1 MDTGTRDA
9 LVGSIY
15 ESGLNPAHWSATLA
29 QLKDALGFRYA
40 ALAHQALPGER
51 PLVDVT
57 VGIEGD
63 YLKRVAHY
71 APDYIARWGGAE
83 TVARL
88 PLGEPAILS
97 RVSPPAR
104 WQRTAWWREWAA
116 PQGITDVMALGLAR
130 DRRQVGS
137 IIFGQHVSQGPLT
150 PATAQA
156 ARPLLNHLQRAV
168 VIGRAVAPDPGGRP
182 MLELALDCLDL
193 PVLLLGPGLRLVHA
207 NRAAQGLLSAGGL
220 RTDAHGRLRLP
231 GLAPAEATAAVDRL
245 FPGGW
250 PLAALPAGWVA
261 GRTGM
266 LVRAGDGATL
276 DIGLSSLS
284 GAIHRGLDFYYL
296 CYDNEAFG
304 NTGFQMSAA
313 SPYGSRTAT
322 SPATPLQAAG
332 TLQQKKDL
340 FEIWRSHHP
349 PYAATLSTAD
359 PVDLVDKVRRA
370 TRLRGPKLFTALAVC
385 PPGWGSDPSRGFE
398 IAKLALDTGVW
409 PLKEAMDGKVRH
421 TYIPQRRRPLE
432 EYLRTQRRFAHL
444 FSPQRQEDVLHR
456 MQQAVDAYWD
466 EVQRHEMPPR

>member
-15 ESGLNPAHWSATLA
+15 ESGLIPAHWSTTLA

-83 TVARL
+83 AVARL

-97 RVSPPAR
+97 RVNPPAR
-104 WQRTAWWREWAA
+104 WQRTAWWREWAQ
-116 PQGITDVMALGLAR
+116 PQGVTDVMALGLAR

-150 PATAQA
+150 LATAQA

-168 VIGRAVAPDPGGRP
+168 VIGRAVAPNGASCA

-193 PVLLLGPGLRLVHA
+193 PVLLLGPGLRLVQA
-207 NRAAQGLLSAGGL
+207 NRAAQGLLNAGAL
-220 RTDAHGRLRLP
+220 RTDAHGRLRLG
-231 GLAPAEATAAVDRL
+231 GLAPAEATAAVDGL

-266 LVRAGDGATL
+266 LGRAGDGATVRAFAGADVAL
-276 DIGLSSLS
+276 LLAPRAGRPPPASALARLFGLEPGPAAAL
-284 GAIHRGLDFYYL
+284 AAQLWPPRD
-296 CYDNEAFG
+296 
-304 NTGFQMSAA
+304 TPSAA
-313 SPYGSRTAT
+313 
-322 SPATPLQAAG
+322 PAPPPAPVARAACDTLAQRYRLTPAEAAVAVEVARG
-332 TLQQKKDL
+332 DG
-340 FEIWRSHHP
+340 R
-349 PYAATLSTAD
+349 AAAARRLGVRPTTVRAHLSAI
-359 PVDLVDKVRRA
+359 
-370 TRLRGPKLFTALAVC
+370 F
-385 PPGWGSDPSRGFE
+385 
-398 IAKLALDTGVW
+398 AKTGVSRQAE
-409 PLKEAMDGKVRH
+409 LAA
-421 TYIPQRRRPLE
+421 L
-432 EYLRTQRRFAHL
+432 FAE
-444 FSPQRQEDVLHR
+444 RG
-456 MQQAVDAYWD
+456 
-466 EVQRHEMPPR
+466 